1 MTYLTTYSSYR
12 HVAGFDIVSSC
23 SWRFIFDLFA
33 RIFRSGASRWTSW
46 TSFFVVIVQQELIRA
61 RASLRARR
69 YSSRKIYWSIRLLAI
84 FASDVIFYFSRDT
97 NKELAPLERIYIHWI
112 YLFLFN
118 SLRTSVFNHDQRIFR
133 SYLYSTNFYEV
144 FMALKKGTRK
154 NHLTSQEQVPS
165 DRCRRFV
172 ISQMTNDRSLPFEP
186 HKFWIILLM
195 HSCYADCIFRSIMK
209 RL

>member
-1 MTYLTTYSSYR
+1 MLPASTSS
-12 HVAGFDIVSSC
+12 H
-23 SWRFIFDLFA
+23 
-33 RIFRSGASRWTSW
+33 
-46 TSFFVVIVQQELIRA
+46 RA
-61 RASLRARR
+61 RDDLSLISSQESSAQVLQDGRRGHLSSLSSSNKNWSEHGRAYVRR

-195 HSCYADCIFRSIMK
+195 HSCYPDCIFSSTMK